1 MSLDDLLNF
10 DDDDLTADLI
20 GDADQKLSAS
30 DDAESQAPVSA
41 SKPVTTAESTST
53 TATQDQPLA
62 RVTDLGQSLLA
73 SNHVSTDVLAS
84 ARGLVAKTPSRP
96 LAEVLRESGV
106 EETALAKAVA
116 EEAGVTFERV
126 QPDAHQLEAIKQF
139 HKLTPEYCEDHGVLP
154 LRQEGSRLVVGVI
167 DPDDLI
173 LLDEVRHKLGA
184 NLKLVVVPKTDI
196 DALVAGTREEDSGE
210 DNISMDDL
218 IAGVDE
224 DDVSVVENN
233 EENLD
238 LEKMAGESPVIRYVN
253 FLIFNAVKEGASDIH
268 IEPQEKKVQ
277 IRYRIDGVMF
287 EAQNPPPSMKAAIV
301 SRIKIMANL
310 DIAERRVPQDGRIRA
325 MVHGR
330 KLDLRVSTLPMVQGE
345 KVVMRILDTK
355 SIQVDLDDL
364 GFSED
369 ALQIWTNQIKNPHG
383 IVLVTGPTGS
393 GKTTTLYASL
403 GKMDR
408 QKLNIST
415 AEDPVEYH
423 LGGINQTP
431 VNEKIG
437 MSFAAALRA
446 LLRQDPDVIMV
457 GEIRD
462 FETAKTAVQASLTGH
477 LVLSTLHTNDAPSSI
492 TRLVNIGVEPFLIGG
507 AVNAC
512 LAQRL
517 VRKIC
522 TNCKEMITPDPEIA
536 EALEMQGIVGQ
547 IPKGAGCDKCRG
559 TGYSGRLGIYELLVV
574 NDALRDAIA
583 RNPSV
588 IEFRRMCIE
597 QGMTTL
603 RRDGFD
609 KVQKGL
615 TTVDEILRVTEAT
628 I

>member
-10 DDDDLTADLI
+10 DDDLTADLI
-20 GDADQKLSAS
+20 GDADQALEETAPSPEAP
-30 DDAESQAPVSA
+30 DVDPVPAGEPES
-41 SKPVTTAESTST
+41 ESG
-53 TATQDQPLA
+53 TQDQPLA
-62 RVTDLGQSLLA
+62 RVTDLGQTLLA
-73 SNHVSTDVLAS
+73 SRHVSTDVLAS
-84 ARGLVAKTPSRP
+84 ARGLIAKTPSRP

-116 EEAGVTFERV
+116 NEAGVDFERV
-126 QPDAHQLEAIKQF
+126 DPDAHQLAAIKQF
-139 HKLTPEYCEDHGVLP
+139 QKLTPDYCQEHGVLP

-173 LLDEVRHKLGA
+173 LLDEVRHKLGS

-196 DALVAGTREEDSGE
+196 DALVASTKEEETGE
-210 DNISMDDL
+210 DGGIDMDDL

-369 ALQIWTNQIKNPHG
+369 ALAIWTNQIKNPHG

-408 QKLNIST
+408 VKLNIST

-522 TNCKEMITPDPEIA
+522 THCKEMITPDPEIA
-536 EALEMQGIVGQ
+536 DALEMQGIVGE

-559 TGYSGRLGIYELLVV
+559 TGYSGRLGIYELLVI

-588 IEFRRMCIE
+588 TEFRRMCVE

>member
-1 MSLDDLLNF
+1 MSLDELLNF
-10 DDDDLTADLI
+10 EDDDLTAELI
-20 GDADQKLSAS
+20 GDADAVLDVHATPAAIAAAAPDSATPS
-30 DDAESQAPVSA
+30 PARA
-41 SKPVTTAESTST
+41 
-53 TATQDQPLA
+53 DQPLA
-62 RVTDLGQSLLA
+62 RIGDLGQTLLA
-73 SNHVSTDVLAS
+73 ARHVSTEVLAS
-84 ARGLVAKTPSRP
+84 ARGLIAKTPSRP

-106 EETALAKAVA
+106 DDTALSKALA
-116 EEAGVTFERV
+116 AEAGLTFERIEA
-126 QPDAHQLEAIKQF
+126 DAHKLEALKQF
-139 HKLTPEYCEDHGVLP
+139 HKLTPDYCQAQGVIP
-154 LRQEGSRLVVGVI
+154 IRQEGSRLVVGVI

-173 LLDEVRHKLGA
+173 VLDEVRHKLGS
-184 NLKLVVVPKTDI
+184 NLKIVVVPKTDI
-196 DALVAGTREEDSGE
+196 DAFAASLREEDSGG
-210 DNISMDDL
+210 DDVSMDDL

-224 DDVSVVENN
+224 DDVSVVEHND
-233 EENLD
+233 ENLD

-253 FLIFNAVKEGASDIH
+253 YLIFNAVKEGASDIH

-277 IRYRIDGVMF
+277 IRYRIDGIMF

-330 KLDLRVSTLPMVQGE
+330 KLDLRVSTLPMVAGE

-364 GFSED
+364 GFGED
-369 ALQIWTNQIKNPHG
+369 ALRIWTNQIKNPHG

-403 GKMDR
+403 NKMDR
-408 QKLNIST
+408 VKLNIST

-462 FETAKTAVQASLTGH
+462 FETAKTAIQASLTGH

-492 TRLVNIGVEPFLIGG
+492 TRLINIGVEPFLIGG

-522 TNCKEMITPDPEIA
+522 SNCKEMYTPDAEVA
-536 EALEMQGIVGQ
+536 EALEMQGITGQ
-547 IPKGAGCDKCRG
+547 LPRGAGCDKCRG
-559 TGYSGRLGIYELLVV
+559 TGYSGRLGLYELLVI

-588 IEFRRMCIE
+588 TEFRRLCVE
-597 QGMTTL
+597 QGMNTL
-603 RRDGFD
+603 RRDGFH
-609 KVQKGL
+609 KVQQGL